1 MIEGHNLDEE
11 LLLMNDDF
19 PDYFIE
25 KAHPNDYISLSHP
38 LPVQYIYHKKQY
50 HNRLIVRITW
60 QISQTSYI
68 PISFVIDTG
77 VPNGFYLSTKAFQCL
92 EQRIRTDDMDNQ
104 YVIIGNTKNQSKKL
118 MVSPT
123 PYNHSPANIIGL
135 KTLMF
140 LGLELHEEDTMR
152 LPWIPTFL

>member
-1 MIEGHNLDEE
+1 MIEGHNIDEE

-25 KAHPNDYISLSHP
+25 KAHPTDYISLDHP
-38 LPVQYIYHKKQY
+38 IPIEYIYHKKQY
-50 HNRLIVRITW
+50 HNRLIVRISW
-60 QISQTSYI
+60 QISGCLYI
-68 PISFVIDTG
+68 PMSFVIDTG
-77 VPNGFYLSTKAFQCL
+77 APNGFYLSAKAFQCL
-92 EQRIRTDDMDNQ
+92 GKRIHTDDMDNQ
-104 YVIIGNTKNQSKKL
+104 YIILHNTKKQTKKL

-140 LGLELHEEDTMR
+140 LGLELHEDETVC
-152 LPWIPTFL
+152 LPWTPKSL